1 MSSSHNNDLRLS
13 EIASGTESGSW
24 GDITNTNLR
33 LIGDALGYATQES
46 FSADDNATTTV
57 AAGEAYPARAMY
69 FKVTSALDLTAQR
82 DLTIGPDDISRVMF
96 VENATSG
103 SQSIRVNQ
111 GSGSL
116 VTIGSGNTSLIY
128 LDGGGSGANVVAIAI
143 NLDTNVEGNLN
154 KANQPKHI
162 YSSVQAIGNSGGAT
176 IALDWDN
183 GNMATITNNGA
194 PSPIST
200 PTNPVTGGNY
210 AILIKSAGVASG
222 ATDTWSWPSNF
233 KWRNGTQ
240 PTLTTTTNYS
250 DVITLLYDGTNYL
263 ASYTTGHPG

>member
-1 MSSSHNNDLRLS
+1 MSSTYVNDLRLS
-13 EIASGTESGSW
+13 EIDSGTESGSW
-24 GDITNTNLR
+24 GDITNTNLK

-46 FSADDNATTTV
+46 FSSDANATTTV
-57 AAGEAYPARAMY
+57 ADGAADPARAMY
-69 FKVTSALDLTAQR
+69 LKVTSGVDLTAQR
-82 DLTIGPDDISRVMF
+82 DLTIEPNTISRVMF

-103 SQSIRVNQ
+103 SQSIRVKQ

-128 LDGGGSGANVVAIAI
+128 LDGGGSGANAVAIAI

-162 YSSVQAIGNSGGAT
+162 YSSVQAIGNSSGAT

-183 GNMATITNNGA
+183 GNMATITNNGN
-194 PSPIST
+194 PSSIST

-210 AILIKSAGVASG
+210 ALLIKSASG
-222 ATDTWSWPSNF
+222 ATSSWSWPSNF
-233 KWRNGTQ
+233 KWRDNTA

-250 DVITLLYDGTNYL
+250 NVVTLLYDGTNYL
-263 ASYTTGHPG
+263 ASYTTGHPS

>member
-57 AAGEAYPARAMY
+57 ANGAAYPARAMY

-103 SQSIRVNQ
+103 SQSIRVKQ
-111 GSGSL
+111 GSGSS

-128 LDGGGSGANVVAIAI
+128 LDGGGGSANVVAIAI

-162 YSSVQAIGNSGGAT
+162 YSSVQAIGNSSGAT

-194 PSPIST
+194 PSIST

-210 AILIKSAGVASG
+210 AILIKYASG
-222 ATDTWSWPSNF
+222 TASSWSWPSNF
-233 KWRNGTQ
+233 KWRGGTA
-240 PTLTTTTNYS
+240 PTLTLTTNYS

>member
-1 MSSSHNNDLRLS
+1 MPVSYDNDLRLS
-13 EIASGTESGSW
+13 EIATGESSGTW
-24 GDITNTNLR
+24 GNLTNVNLK
-33 LIGDALGYATQES
+33 LIGEALGYATQQS
-46 FSADDNATTTV
+46 FSLDDNATSTV
-57 AAGEAYPARAMY
+57 ADGAVDPVRAMY
-69 FKVTSALDLTAQR
+69 LKVTSAVDLTAQR
-82 DLTIGPDDISRVMF
+82 DLTILPNNISRVMF

-103 SQSIRVNQ
+103 SQSIAVKQ
-111 GSGSL
+111 GTGSS

-128 LDGGGSGANVVAIAI
+128 LDGGGGSANVVAIAI

-162 YSSVQAIGNSGGAT
+162 YSSVQAIGNSSGAT

-183 GNMATITNNGA
+183 GNMATITNNGN
-194 PSPIST
+194 PTSIST

-210 AILIKSAGVASG
+210 ALLIKYASG
-222 ATDTWSWPSNF
+222 DISTWTWPSNF
-233 KWRNGTQ
+233 KWRNNTE

-263 ASYTTGHPG
+263 ASYTTGHPV